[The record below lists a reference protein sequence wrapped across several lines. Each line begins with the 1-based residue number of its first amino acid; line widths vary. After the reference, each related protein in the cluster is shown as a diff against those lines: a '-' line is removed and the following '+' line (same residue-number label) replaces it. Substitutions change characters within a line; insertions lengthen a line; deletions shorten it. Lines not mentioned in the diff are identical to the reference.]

1 MDMESRLK
9 KISSTIEI
17 SGGGKR
23 VDLLLKNARVINTFS
38 GDIHSTHVA
47 IHDGHVVGFG
57 DYKAAKTMDL
67 KGAYVSPG
75 FIDGHV
81 HIESSMVK
89 IPEFARVVLPHGTTS
104 AVIDPHEIANVL
116 GLDGIKYML
125 ASSEDSPLSVYLMLP
140 SCVPATNLETAGA
153 ELTAHDLG
161 LLLNDERVLGIG
173 EMMNYPGVIYRDPEV
188 LKKIAIA
195 GNKVIDG
202 HAPMLKEK
210 QLYAYVSAG
219 IRSYHECIN
228 VAEAR

>member
-1 MDMESRLK
+1 MMDMDSNLE
-9 KISSTIEI
+9 KIKNTIEI

-38 GDIHSTHVA
+38 GDIHRTHVA
-47 IHDGHVVGFG
+47 VHRGRVVGFG
-57 DYKAAKTMDL
+57 DYKAAQVMDL

-125 ASSEDSPLSVYLMLP
+125 ASSEDSPLSVYVMLP
-140 SCVPATNLETAGA
+140 SCVPATSLETCARVSIC
-153 ELTAHDLG
+153 
-161 LLLNDERVLGIG
+161 LLRRLD
-173 EMMNYPGVIYRDPEV
+173 
-188 LKKIAIA
+188 
-195 GNKVIDG
+195 
-202 HAPMLKEK
+202 
-210 QLYAYVSAG
+210 ST
-219 IRSYHECIN
+219 
-228 VAEAR
+228 